1 MSDDFPTSTQ
11 PASPVGGAGSDQQQ
25 PGPFA
30 GRRMTPWRSYGAAAP
45 LRPAPPADV
54 ASLLGMPLG
63 AIPKPIQDKVAELAG
78 EIELLRAELDHA
90 QHHVRWLEE
99 RADHHPQLA
108 ALARPALLRALGH
121 ALEQSART
129 ELPGALILLHVGGLD
144 AVRLAWGLEAL
155 DAVLAELTARLTA
168 ALRQSDALGYF
179 DNGDFALVLTLVDE
193 AAAAGKLERLV
204 AECALPPPLWR
215 DQEAALTFSAGL
227 AAFRP
232 DEDGTALLRRA
243 DAARRPMSGQ

>member
-45 LRPAPPADV
+45 LRPPPPADV

-63 AIPKPIQDKVAELAG
+63 AIPTPIQDKVAALAG
-78 EIELLRAELDHA
+78 EIESLRAELDHA
-90 QHHVRWLEE
+90 RHHVHWLEE

-108 ALARPALLRALGH
+108 VLGRPALLRALGH
-121 ALEQSART
+121 AMEQSARAG
-129 ELPGALILLHVGGLD
+129 LPGVLILLHAGGLEAVRLEEGLD
-144 AVRLAWGLEAL
+144 AQ
-155 DAVLAELTARLTA
+155 DAVLAELAARLTSG
-168 ALRQSDALGYF
+168 LRHSDYLGYF

-193 AAAAGKLERLV
+193 AAAADKLRHLL
-204 AECALPPPLWR
+204 ADCRLPPPLWR
-215 DQEAALTFSAGL
+215 ERPVALAFWAGL

-232 DEDGTALLRRA
+232 GETVDDLVRRA
-243 DAARRPMSGQ
+243 DAARCQMSDQ